1 VTIEFGNPRE
11 LEERLVLFS
20 YVIANEPEVAE
31 PYSTGI
37 VPEVLV
43 ELEHC

>member
-1 VTIEFGNPRE
+1 VTIEFGNPVE

-20 YVIANEPEVAE
+20 YVISNEPEIAE

-43 ELEHC
+43 ELEHR

>member
-1 VTIEFGNPRE
+1 VE

-20 YVIANEPEVAE
+20 DLIANEPEVAE

-37 VPEVLV
+37 VPEVPV
-43 ELEHC
+43 ELEHG